1 MTTLLENDLFRK
13 AIFLGVSCIIA
24 AILSS
29 ISTKA
34 IKHIFEKGNVPRGSI
49 VINIVRALIW
59 SVALMVVLE
68 PVFGIQPTAFIAAL
82 GVTSVALSLGLQNTI
97 GNLIG
102 GLSLMVANI
111 IKVGDW
117 IEVGSYQGEVTDITW
132 RSTTIKTILGDVV
145 VIPNSVLDATMLRK
159 MSSISSHTITIPLD
173 IHPEADMAEVEQ
185 DILSSVTE
193 AVAEWRNPLYN
204 IDLIE
209 MGYGSFGFRLD
220 VRVPLRNMN
229 DGLAARSAVVRACS
243 GRSWLARW

>member
-1 MTTLLENDLFRK
+1 MFDIELVRK
-13 AIFLGVSCIIA
+13 IIFFCVTCLVA
-24 AILSS
+24 AILTR
-29 ISTKA
+29 ITGKA
-34 IKHIFEKGNVPRGSI
+34 IRHIFEKSNVPRGSI
-49 VINIVRALIW
+49 VINLTRVLIW

-97 GNLIG
+97 GNVIG
-102 GLSLMVANI
+102 GLSLMLAHI
-111 IKVGDW
+111 IEVGDW

-159 MSSISSHTITIPLD
+159 MSPISSHTITIPLD
-173 IHPEADMAEVEQ
+173 IHPEADMTEVEQ
-185 DILSSVTE
+185 DILAAVTE
-193 AVAEWRNPLYN
+193 AVAEWRDPLYD
-204 IDLIE
+204 IALIE
-209 MGYGSFGFRLD
+209 MGYGSFGFRLE

-229 DGLAARSAVVRACS
+229 DALAARSATVRACS